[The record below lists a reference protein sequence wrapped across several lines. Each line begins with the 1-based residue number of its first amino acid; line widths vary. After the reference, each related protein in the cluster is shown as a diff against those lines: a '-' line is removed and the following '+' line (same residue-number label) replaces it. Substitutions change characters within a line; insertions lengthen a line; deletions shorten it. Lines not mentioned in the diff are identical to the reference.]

1 MLPLQA
7 KIIIFLGQKLSMN
20 GPNFSG
26 KLVLQNIPVLRKKL
40 LVMGGSFQVDCGL
53 KRKLD
58 QGLRKKTEKGEK
70 VPEDWSTR
78 RRRRPVESPTLLLL
92 LERRPQ
98 GWVLFGLALTENTFS
113 VLLRSSSTFS
123 VSVSPPKPRPMETPE
138 LEKLKYCRTL
148 LSSSLSLSLTLSLM
162 QTHTRTSTL
171 FLTHSLSLYF

>member
-92 LERRPQ
+92 LLLERRRQ
-98 GWVLFGLALTENTFS
+98 RWVVFGLALTENTFS

-148 LSSSLSLSLTLSLM
+148 LSSSLSLSLSLSCKHTLALAHSFLHTLS
-162 QTHTRTSTL
+162 
-171 FLTHSLSLYF
+171 F